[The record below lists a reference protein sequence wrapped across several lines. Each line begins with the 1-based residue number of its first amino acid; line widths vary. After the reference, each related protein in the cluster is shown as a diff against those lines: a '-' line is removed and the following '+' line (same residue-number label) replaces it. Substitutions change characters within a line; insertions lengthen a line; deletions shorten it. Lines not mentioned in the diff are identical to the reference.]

1 MLEELGEINRNKITE
16 KLSGI
21 FEPVLER
28 ECMCER
34 CRRERSTRLTGQGKA
49 GRKTV
54 LPVCL
59 ILPQVVDFALLKAWS
74 LL

>member
-34 CRRERSTRLTGQGKA
+34 CRRERSTRLNRTGKS
-49 GRKTV
+49 REKDSVTSV
-54 LPVCL
+54 S
-59 ILPQVVDFALLKAWS
+59 DFATS
-74 LL
+74 C